1 MSVKMV
7 EYLQALEGA
16 GPRMKEL
23 ILAQA
28 ARDKSLDWREVRE
41 LARRAYPEPA

>member
-1 MSVKMV
+1 MSKKMM
-7 EYLQALEGA
+7 EYLQELEGA

-28 ARDKSLDWREVRE
+28 ARDSALDWREVRE